1 MTTDPRYPVIVLAE
15 ITGKSRSDGI
25 MLLESI
31 RVENGEI
38 VPEESLMIPS
48 LEDSPRSISPRKVDD
63 FFQSLSGRQGFY
75 FLDHRLPGD
84 VRTWSVVTDYLSRS
98 SLIDLRKLLK
108 ILFPNI
114 SARSLSE
121 LRKAFDLPEEIDSRQ
136 VAARFLNIAVSRMN
150 NLSRG
155 LQRRLRQLS
164 VFCSQALKDWFQAT
178 GRRQDVVD
186 YELEQGYFVDLDRFE
201 NLTEGVIVDCEEIPS
216 ILNNVE
222 ESSTLIDGFEF
233 REGQSRYANA
243 VVKTLTQDR
252 ILLLEGA
259 TGTGKSIGYLLPLV
273 ARCAELKRRALV
285 ATRTKSLQEQLFRSD
300 LVKIRK
306 LVPPGFKVA
315 LLKGL
320 ANYLCLLK
328 YKSYMAQMDS
338 ALDDETAE
346 RLMSLAVWEEET
358 KSGDLTETEI
368 FADEQADTLRTRI
381 TLDEV
386 SCLGSGCTYYSQCY
400 AFRARKQAVKSNLV
414 ITNYALLFADLLASR
429 SIMGSFSYAVLDEAH
444 RLEAEATRAFTS
456 RLPLLY
462 FQRLLEQMSGKRVA
476 AYLADLMSANKGTGS
491 EIPELSENVSGLGET
506 ISLLAAAVRGGLMAR
521 SRGSMER
528 IRFVAGDDIHSL
540 IRDFYTNHNEVLQDV
555 TEWATEVQNFLA
567 TTGDK
572 GSDADTAEVKKRLGT
587 LAEFVQLVKLIA
599 EAEPSD
605 LVLWGDVLESG
616 ETAVTA
622 APADVGRL
630 LAQRLYPNYEA
641 IVLTSATMES
651 ADDFAWVSRQL
662 GLCKENDIESSHFKL
677 GSPFP
682 LSEQLRVTLAAYLPP
697 PDSNLYPV
705 KLAGLIAKLRQSVR
719 MSTLI
724 LCTSYRMI
732 DLLETSL
739 QEVGKLPGELL
750 IQRPDSSPE
759 RLLVRFQRSERAVL
773 IGTESFWEG
782 VDLPGDVLRLL
793 VVTRLPFA
801 VPDDPIERAKSEQ
814 ATARGEN
821 PFVSLSLPAAILK
834 YRQALGRVIRGLS
847 DWGAVIVTDSR
858 MARKRYGS
866 LFFEAS
872 PAEVQVFQQE
882 SLLLKDVASWLYGH
896 QRDNGV
902 SA

>member
-1 MTTDPRYPVIVLAE
+1 MPIDPRHPVIVLAE
-15 ITGKSRSDGI
+15 ITGRSRSDQI
-25 MLLESI
+25 MLLESVRI
-31 RVENGEI
+31 ENGEI
-38 VPEESLMIPS
+38 IPEESLLIPS
-48 LEDSPRSISPRKVDD
+48 LEDSPRSASPRKVDD
-63 FFQSLSGRQGFY
+63 FLVSLSERQGFY
-75 FLDHRLPGD
+75 LLDHRLPGD
-84 VRTWSVVTDYLSRS
+84 VRTWSVVTEYLSKS
-98 SLIDLRKLLK
+98 SLIDLRKLLRV
-108 ILFPNI
+108 LFPTTT
-114 SARSLSE
+114 ARSLSE
-121 LRKAFDLPEEIDSRQ
+121 FRKAFSLSDKIDARHLALRLLEIFASRTQ
-136 VAARFLNIAVSRMN
+136 

-155 LQRRLRQLS
+155 LQRRLKKL
-164 VFCSQALKDWFQAT
+164 ALFSSRALREWFEAA
-178 GRRQDVVD
+178 GRRQPAVD
-186 YELEQGYFVDLDRFE
+186 FELDESYFVNLDRFE
-201 NLTEGVIVDCEEIPS
+201 NLTEGMVLECEEIPS
-216 ILNNVE
+216 VLRDSA
-222 ESSTLIDGFEF
+222 ESSTLIDGYEF

-243 VVKTLTQDR
+243 VVKALTQDQ

-259 TGTGKSIGYLLPLV
+259 TGTGKSIGYLLPLI
-273 ARCAELKRRALV
+273 ARCAETKTRATIV
-285 ATRTKSLQEQLFRSD
+285 TRTKSLQEQLFRSD

-306 LVPPGFKVA
+306 LVPPGFRVS

-328 YKSYMAQMDS
+328 YKSYMAQMDT
-338 ALDDETAE
+338 ALDAETAY
-346 RLMSLAVWEEET
+346 RLMSLAVWEEES

-368 FADEQADTLRTRI
+368 FADEQADALRTRI

-386 SCLGSGCTYYSQCY
+386 SCLGSACTYYSQCY
-400 AFRARKQAVKSNLV
+400 AFRARKQAIKSNLV
-414 ITNYALLFADLLASR
+414 ITNYALLFADLLAGR

-444 RLEAEATRAFTS
+444 RLEAEATRAFTA

-462 FQRLLEQMSGKRVA
+462 FQRLFEQLSGNRVA
-476 AYLADLMSANKGTGS
+476 SYLTDLGSVSTG
-491 EIPELSENVSGLGET
+491 EGGGVPELSENVSELGEN
-506 ISLLAAAVRGGLMAR
+506 IGLVAATVRDGLMTR
-521 SRGSMER
+521 SRGSLER
-528 IRFVAGDDIHSL
+528 IRFIAGDEIHGHLS
-540 IRDFYTNHNEVLQDV
+540 DFFASNGETLQEVADWLTD
-555 TEWATEVQNFLA
+555 VQNFLA

-572 GSDADTAEVKKRLGT
+572 GSGPNTVELKKRLGT
-587 LAEFVQLVKLIA
+587 LAEFVQLIRMIA
-599 EAEPSD
+599 ESGPSD

-616 ETAVTA
+616 ETAITA

-630 LAQRLYPNYEA
+630 LAKRLYPNYEA
-641 IVLTSATMES
+641 VVLTSATLES

-662 GLCKENDIESSHFKL
+662 GLCKENDIESTHFKL

-682 LSEQLRVTLAAYLPP
+682 LSDQLRVTLAAYLPP
-697 PDSNLYPV
+697 PDSDRYPS
-705 KLAGLIAKLRQSVR
+705 KLAALITKLRQSVR
-719 MSTLI
+719 MSTLV

-732 DLLETSL
+732 DMLESSL
-739 QEVGKLPGELL
+739 REHGKLPGEVL

-759 RLLVRFQRSERAVL
+759 KLLVRFQRSEKAVL

-801 VPDDPIERAKSEQ
+801 VPDDPIEQAKGEQ

-858 MARKRYGS
+858 MAKKRYGS
-866 LFFEAS
+866 LFLEAS

-896 QRDNGV
+896 QRDGGG